1 MIISR
6 MEYDV
11 LSEIHQKIIDFEH
24 TLESGCL
31 SCPFNCEKVCVHEAL
46 DYVVKQLKDYV
57 RDEVL
62 C

>member
-1 MIISR
+1 MIISQID
-6 MEYDV
+6 YDTI
-11 LSEIHQKIIDFEH
+11 LRLHQKIIDFEH
-24 TLESGCL
+24 TLDSGCL
-31 SCPFNCEKVCVHEAL
+31 GCPFNCEKVCAHEAL